1 MYFKDYYK
9 ILEINF
15 PSNEGEIKSAYRRLS
30 LKWHPD
36 KNPGVDTSNW
46 MIDVNEAYY
55 ILNNPDK
62 KKRYDY
68 EYINYIKF
76 QEANNKKSE
85 YRDSTTQERYSPHDF
100 NVRQDIKEAH
110 DKSSKLVNDFLDSL
124 KKVSKDAAKGAWEG
138 IFPYIIGGLL
148 LSLIGLIALALQ

>member
-62 KKRYDY
+62 KKRILLWPY
-68 EYINYIKF
+68 K
-76 QEANNKKSE
+76 
-85 YRDSTTQERYSPHDF
+85 
-100 NVRQDIKEAH
+100 
-110 DKSSKLVNDFLDSL
+110 DKVH
-124 KKVSKDAAKGAWEG
+124 WESG
-138 IFPYIIGGLL
+138 KI
-148 LSLIGLIALALQ
+148 SNRK